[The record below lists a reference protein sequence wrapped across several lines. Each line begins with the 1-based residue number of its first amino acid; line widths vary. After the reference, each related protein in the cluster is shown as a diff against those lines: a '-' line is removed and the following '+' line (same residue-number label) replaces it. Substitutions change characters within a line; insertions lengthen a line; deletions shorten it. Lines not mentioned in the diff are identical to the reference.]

1 MEMHIVE
8 RETLF
13 YIYGKVKPPAGDED
27 DDEIWYAE
35 NQKDKRW
42 LLMLMSPKIMKR
54 YVQLPTTCK
63 IWSVLSKALYDW
75 SNEIQVFALNQ
86 KAFSAK

>member
-1 MEMHIVE
+1 
-8 RETLF
+8 
-13 YIYGKVKPPAGDED
+13 
-27 DDEIWYAE
+27 
-35 NQKDKRW
+35 
-42 LLMLMSPKIMKR
+42 MLMSPKIMKH